1 MIGSD
6 DRLRGIFSLEE
17 AQKIADA
24 EGLDLVLVN
33 AKQDP
38 IVVKLVDY
46 GAYLYQ
52 LEKKQKGT
60 KKQKETK
67 EIRISFTEAEYDLKR
82 KAELSKKFLENGHQ
96 IQIKLF
102 LKGREK
108 AFQEL
113 AEQKL
118 NKFLEMINE
127 LAKYSMSQPIKKTP
141 NFLMAVI
148 SPAK

>member
-1 MIGSD
+1 M
-6 DRLRGIFSLEE
+6 EE
-17 AQKIADA
+17 ARKIAND
-24 EGLDLVLVN
+24 EGLDLILVN

-52 LEKKQKGT
+52 LEKKQKGA

-82 KAELSKKFLENGHQ
+82 KADLSKKFLENGHQ

-108 AFQEL
+108 TFQEI

-118 NKFLEMINE
+118 KNFLEMINQI
-127 LAKYSMSQPIKKTP
+127 AKYSMSQSIKKTP
-141 NFLMAVI
+141 NFLMVVI

>member
-17 AQKIADA
+17 AEKIAAD
-24 EGLDLVLVN
+24 EGLDLILVN
-33 AKQDP
+33 AKLNP
-38 IVVKLVDY
+38 VVVKLVDY

-82 KAELSKKFLENGHQ
+82 KAELIRKFLGNGHQ

-102 LKGREK
+102 LRGREK
-108 AFQEL
+108 TFQEL
-113 AEQKL
+113 AEHKL
-118 NKFLEMINE
+118 NNFLAMISEISKF
-127 LAKYSMSQPIKKTP
+127 SMSQPIKKTA